1 MSANV
6 NMQPKTA
13 LIMAAGTGGH
23 IYPGLAIA
31 DALAK
36 MGLNIV
42 WLATPSG
49 MAQKLVGKF
58 GYPIETLGMTGVRGK
73 GKLAWL
79 LLPFNLLRAFVS
91 SILILRRVKPDVV
104 VSMGGYIA
112 FPAGMMAVLL
122 GKPLVVHEPGANAGL
137 TNRVLALI
145 ADRVLV
151 GFPHA
156 FAARPLNKIARA
168 LAQPKKVEWLG
179 TPVRDDITRL
189 LVPQLRLGDRQ
200 GPLRL
205 LVVGGSL
212 GAKTM
217 SELVVAALA
226 KIDEALRPIVI
237 HQSGEKNVD
246 DLLATYQTANVRAEV
261 KPFIDDMA
269 AMYAWCDIIICRA
282 GAITVAEIASVG
294 VASILI
300 PLPWFVAEEQLA
312 NAKFLSDADAG
323 LLVNQKTETA
333 EGLAAKILSMTRD
346 KAITMAVRARELGK
360 PDATLA
366 CAKVCAE
373 LAGVVLVNAML
384 ANAEAA
390 NT

>member
-1 MSANV
+1 MHTNLTA
-6 NMQPKTA
+6 PAKTA

-31 DALAK
+31 KSLAE
-36 MGLNIV
+36 MGVTIV

-49 MAQKLVGKF
+49 MAQQLVGKV
-58 GYPIETLGMTGVRGK
+58 GYTIETVTMSGVRGK
-73 GKLAWL
+73 GQLAWL
-79 LLPFNLLRAFVS
+79 VLPFNLLRAFAQSLAV
-91 SILILRRVKPDVV
+91 LWRVKPHVV

-122 GKPLVVHEPGANAGL
+122 GKPLVVHEPGAHAGL

-151 GFPHA
+151 GFPNS
-156 FAARPLNKIARA
+156 FAEKPHNPIARA
-168 LAQPKKVEWLG
+168 LPKPQKVEWLG
-179 TPVRDDITRL
+179 TPVREDITRL
-189 LVPQLRLGDRQ
+189 LPPQLRLGDRQ
-200 GPLRL
+200 GPFRV

-217 SELVVAALA
+217 NDLVVAALA
-226 KIDEALRPIVI
+226 TMDEALRPTVI
-237 HQSGEKNVD
+237 HQSGEKNFD
-246 DLLATYQTANVRAEV
+246 DLVATYHNANVRADV

-269 AMYAWCDIIICRA
+269 AMYAWCDVIICRA

-323 LLVNQKTETA
+323 VLVNQKTETA
-333 EGLAAKILSMTRD
+333 EGLAAKILSLTRE
-346 KAITMAVRARELGK
+346 KAIGMANRARALGK

-366 CAKVCAE
+366 CAKVCAA
-373 LAGVVLVNAML
+373 LAGLDFTS
-384 ANAEAA
+384 EAA
-390 NT
+390 IT

>member
-1 MSANV
+1 MSAIV
-6 NMQPKTA
+6 NTKPKTA

-49 MAQKLVGKF
+49 MAQKLVGKV
-58 GYPIETLGMTGVRGK
+58 GYPIETLAMSGVRGK

-79 LLPFNLLRAFVS
+79 LLPFNLLRAFAS
-91 SILILRRVKPDVV
+91 SIAILRRVKPSVV

-122 GKPLVVHEPGANAGL
+122 GKPLVVHEPGAHAGL
-137 TNRVLALI
+137 TSRVLALI

-151 GFPHA
+151 GFPHS

-168 LAQPKKVEWLG
+168 LPEPKKVEWLG

-189 LVPQLRLGDRQ
+189 LPPQLRLADRH
-200 GPLRL
+200 GPLRM

-217 SELVVAALA
+217 SDLVVAALA
-226 KIDEALRPIVI
+226 TIDEALRPIVI

-246 DLLATYQTANVRAEV
+246 ELVAAYQAANVRAEV

-269 AMYAWCDIIICRA
+269 AMYAWCDVIICRA

-312 NAKFLSDADAG
+312 NAQFLSNANAG
-323 LLVNQKTETA
+323 VLVNQKTETA
-333 EGLAAKILSMTRD
+333 EGLATKILSMTRD
-346 KAITMAVRARELGK
+346 KTIDMAIRARELGK

-366 CAKVCAE
+366 CAKVCAQ
-373 LAGVVLVNAML
+373 LAEIEVAS
-384 ANAEAA
+384 A
-390 NT
+390 